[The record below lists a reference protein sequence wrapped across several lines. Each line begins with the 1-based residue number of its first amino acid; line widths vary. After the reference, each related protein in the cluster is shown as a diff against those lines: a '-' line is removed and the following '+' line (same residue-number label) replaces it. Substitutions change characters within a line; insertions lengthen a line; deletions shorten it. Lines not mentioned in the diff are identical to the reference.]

1 MSNRC
6 QPCLPSAKIWLGW
19 TPMPIS
25 HSAEVQS
32 RPQDLWDWLLGL
44 CLLSL
49 ANSALSLIATK
60 IYSHKEVSRGLNFLQ
75 HLGVTLLGQIK
86 QSKKPETLFWNVLC
100 LHGLRGFLP
109 SPSPW
114 MAQSCPRSC
123 SPLFPPLSS
132 VLTTSSQDKPTEFLS
147 LFICSGSYLLPV
159 VSWKRNPLTLMVG
172 NPSTKID
179 YRGEILSHEFS
190 CSPRIIP

>member
-32 RPQDLWDWLLGL
+32 WPQDLWDWFLGL

-49 ANSALSLIATK
+49 ANFALSLIATK

-86 QSKKPETLFWNVLC
+86 QNKKSETLFWNVLC
-100 LHGLRGFLP
+100 LHDLRGFLP
-109 SPSPW
+109 SPSPLNGPILHP
-114 MAQSCPRSC
+114 ALVLLSSLPFHLS
-123 SPLFPPLSS
+123 LLPPLRTNLQNSS
-132 VLTTSSQDKPTEFLS
+132 HCSSAQGLIF
-147 LFICSGSYLLPV
+147 Y
-159 VSWKRNPLTLMVG
+159 
-172 NPSTKID
+172 
-179 YRGEILSHEFS
+179 
-190 CSPRIIP
+190 